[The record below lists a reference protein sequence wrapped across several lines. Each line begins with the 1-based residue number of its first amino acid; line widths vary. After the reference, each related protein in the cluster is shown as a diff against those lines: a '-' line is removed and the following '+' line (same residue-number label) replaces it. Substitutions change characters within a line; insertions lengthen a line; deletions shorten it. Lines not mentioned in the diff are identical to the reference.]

1 MDLKR
6 NLSEN
11 IKLIR
16 GIKSQGEFA
25 KQIGVGKS
33 TIQAVEKQSSS
44 VRLDTLEMMAQKLKI
59 SAGDLLSDPATGWT
73 KQILQQLDWFMR
85 LSGARRKQIMEWL
98 EETVTLLNEL
108 SRELEDQ

>member
-33 TIQAVEKQSSS
+33 TIGKTVFLGPAGYTGDDGPKAEDFSWGPIVRSGDRVDQAN
-44 VRLDTLEMMAQKLKI
+44 
-59 SAGDLLSDPATGWT
+59 PATTG
-73 KQILQQLDWFMR
+73 LVHALVR
-85 LSGARRKQIMEWL
+85 G
-98 EETVTLLNEL
+98 EEKADHGVAGGNRDTSE
-108 SRELEDQ
+108 